1 MNDPHIFEPNVRDNS
16 ELPDAARLDV
26 VAKLFEDCEAGSAE
40 SIEHAPPFETW
51 EKWPRPGTPEA
62 VALQYAMRDWNPVPI
77 PFRQK
82 RPSGNEWQHR
92 VITGSKVERFFGEK
106 PKNIG
111 VQLGPDSGGL
121 TDIDLDCAEAIEIAS
136 AVLPRTGAIFGRASK
151 RNSHWLYYTSLAE
164 AVSQA
169 SLQFKDPI
177 NKSTLLEVR
186 IGGGDKGAQT
196 VFPGSAHEESGELI
210 NWEEDGEPE
219 EVDGDELVRRAKLL
233 AALCLLPRY
242 WPRKPNPG
250 ESGGRHDAALTVG
263 GFLARCGFNLPQV
276 KLYVEWIARAAKDE
290 EFRDRVQ
297 AAHDAAVALQKS
309 APTRGFP
316 ALKDLFDD
324 KVAAKIAEWLDYGG
338 RDKPRTEEQRSLLED
353 GLQVERNGK
362 SALLPIIEVRGG
374 ELSNLV
380 SQGEEILNEAG
391 VEIFQRS
398 RQLVRP
404 VIEEVDGTR
413 GRTTKICQLIPVM
426 PDYLRDLLCR
436 HAQWQRYDGR
446 SKEYVPINP
455 PRDIAT
461 TMLARTGEWHRF
473 PAVCGVT
480 SAPTMRP
487 DGSLL
492 TKSGFDQRTRLFLVE
507 PPLMPNI
514 PEQPTRADAEAALKL
529 LEDLLAGFPFVDDV
543 SRAGALSAIITA
555 VARGAFPVAPLHASR
570 APTAGSGKS
579 FLWDIV
585 AAIISG
591 HPMPVISTGKDEIE
605 TEKRLG
611 AALMT
616 GQPLISID
624 NISGELGGDALCQ
637 IIERPVVDIRVLG
650 HSKNVRIEAR
660 GTSVFATGNN
670 FTLVGDLCRR
680 VITIG
685 LDAGVE
691 RPELRQFKFDPVERV
706 QEDRGKYI
714 AAALTIC
721 RAYFVAGRPDT
732 APKLASFEGWSDTV
746 RSALIWIG
754 REDPVKSMELAR
766 QEDPELIEL
775 AEMLEAWSEVMET
788 GSDRRAKLADVLV
801 RSELKCR
808 ESEGDV
814 ELAFV
819 YPRLN
824 AALKA
829 VGQRYGKP
837 TLPDARLLGKW
848 LQRFKGRPV
857 GGKKFMNL
865 PDPKHGA
872 QWWVE
877 TAQ

>member
-1 MNDPHIFEPNVRDNS
+1 MLDT
-16 ELPDAARLDV
+16 ARLDA
-26 VAKLFEDCEAGSAE
+26 VAKFFEEAGRSAD
-40 SIEHAPPFETW
+40 SIEHDWPFEPW
-51 EKWPRPGTPEA
+51 ERWPRPGTPEA
-62 VALQYAMRDWNPVPI
+62 IALQYTMRDWNPVPI
-77 PFRQK
+77 AFRQK
-82 RPSGNEWQHR
+82 KPSDNGWQHR

-106 PKNIG
+106 PQNIG
-111 VQLGPDSGGL
+111 VQLGLNSGGL
-121 TDIDLDCAEAIEIAS
+121 TDVDLDCGEAIEIAS

-151 RNSHWLYYTSLAE
+151 RNSHHLYITTLAGT
-164 AVSQA
+164 VSQTA
-169 SLQFKDPI
+169 LHFKDPVS
-177 NKSTLLEVR
+177 KGMLLEVR

-196 VFPGSAHEESGELI
+196 VFPGSVHEYGETI
-210 NWEEDGEPE
+210 SWEEDGEPE
-219 EVDGDELVRRAKLL
+219 QVDGDELVRRAKLL
-233 AALCLLPRY
+233 AALSLFARY
-242 WPRKPNPG
+242 WPRKANPG
-250 ESGGRHDAALTVG
+250 VSGGRHDAALTVG
-263 GFLARCGFNLPQV
+263 GFLVRCGFKPAFI
-276 KLYVEWIARAAKDE
+276 KTYVEFITRAAKDDE
-290 EFRDRVQ
+290 VRDRMR
-297 AAHDAAVALQKS
+297 AAEDAALAFQKGEK
-309 APTRGFP
+309 TRGYP
-316 ALKDLFDD
+316 ALKDLFGE
-324 KVAAKIAEWLDYGG
+324 KVAEKAAEWLDYNGA
-338 RDKPRTEEQRSLLED
+338 RED
-353 GLQVERNGK
+353 DSRAGERVSPGVD
-362 SALLPIIEVRGG
+362 SDPGEVHARALPIIDVRGG
-374 ELSNLV
+374 ELSNLAN
-380 SQGEEILNEAG
+380 QGEEVLSAAG

-404 VIEEVDGTR
+404 VIEEVDATR
-413 GRTTKICQLIPVM
+413 GRTTKICQLIPVVS
-426 PDYLRDLLCR
+426 DYLRDLLCR

-446 SKEYVPINP
+446 SKDYVPINP
-455 PRDIAT
+455 RRDIAA
-461 TMLARTGEWHRF
+461 TMLARTGEWHQF

-480 SAPTMRP
+480 SAPTMRL

-492 TKSGFDQRTRLFLVE
+492 TQPGFDQKTRLFLVE
-507 PPLMPNI
+507 PPPMPNI
-514 PEQPTRADAEAALKL
+514 PEKPTRADAETALKL
-529 LEDLLAGFPFVDDV
+529 LEDLLAGFPFVDEV
-543 SRAGALSAIITA
+543 ARAGALSAIITA
-555 VARGAFPVAPLHASR
+555 VSRGAFPVTPLHASR

-605 TEKRLG
+605 MEKRLG

-650 HSKNVRIEAR
+650 LSKNMRIEAR

-680 VITIG
+680 VITIN
-685 LDAGVE
+685 LDAGME

-706 QEDRGKYI
+706 LEDRGKYI

-721 RAYFVAGRPDT
+721 RAYFVVGRPDK

-746 RSALIWIG
+746 RSALIWLG
-754 REDPVKSMELAR
+754 KEDPVKSMELAR

-775 AEMLEAWSEVMET
+775 AEMLEAWSEVMGT
-788 GSDRRAKLADVLV
+788 GGESRAKLADVLL
-801 RSELKCR
+801 RCESMSKEEEYGEL
-808 ESEGDV
+808 V
-814 ELAFV
+814 PT

-824 AALKA
+824 AALKV

-877 TAQ
+877 GAQKQADDAPPVN